1 MTDSKKNERKPAKPK
16 AVLGDHK
23 RVGKRFIPPMAQLG
37 ISDVRWIESLAPE
50 FLWIALLHDRL
61 GFARGAEVARLV
73 AQAFQETDASLGWC
87 AAISSFGTLAEDSR
101 PQFIAAVLKN
111 GVADELALAL
121 GALHEHYPGHPLA
134 FALPAEAK
142 GDISSLKRVVGLLL
156 GSRADVDAMRTQAT
170 AVYLACTGGW
180 LKVLADSALADFPE
194 VERYPD
200 TDKSQRV
207 ASSVRAA
214 LNGLT
219 IKVPTSEW
227 PRYFWN
233 RGLELEPCSPAGNQ

>member
-1 MTDSKKNERKPAKPK
+1 
-16 AVLGDHK
+16 
-23 RVGKRFIPPMAQLG
+23 MAQLG

-61 GFARGAEVARLV
+61 GFSRGAEVARLV
-73 AQAFQETDASLGWC
+73 AQAFKATDASLGWC
-87 AAISSFGTLAEDSR
+87 AAMSSFANLPENVR
-101 PQFIAAVLKN
+101 PQFVAALA
-111 GVADELALAL
+111 GSGIADELSLSL
-121 GALHEHYPGHPLA
+121 GALHAHYPSHPLA
-134 FALPAEAK
+134 FALSAEAN
-142 GDISSLKRVVGLLL
+142 GELASLKRVVGSLL

-170 AVYLACTGGW
+170 AVYMAFTGGW
-180 LKVLADSALADFPE
+180 LHILADSTLADFPE

-200 TDKSQRV
+200 TEKSQLV

-219 IKVPTSEW
+219 IQMQTSDW

-233 RGLELEPCSPAGNQ
+233 RGLELEPCTLAEPR